1 MAIAPLWW
9 AAGGCRRGGQDEAG
23 PGARDSHAELTV
35 RVDFPDSALVD
46 DPTVNEFL
54 RMAMA
59 ACAGGDYDQFR
70 RLWSAKAEPLTRE
83 QFERGWNSAE
93 SIAVLAVQPMRHPGN
108 GSLLY
113 YAHARFELAA
123 NLPDPRREVVVL
135 IIEEEGAWCL
145 ARAPK
150 ALTRKVLGLEP

>member
-1 MAIAPLWW
+1 
-9 AAGGCRRGGQDEAG
+9 
-23 PGARDSHAELTV
+23 
-35 RVDFPDSALVD
+35 VD

-54 RMAMA
+54 RTAMG
-59 ACAGGDYDQFR
+59 ACARGDYDQFR
-70 RLWSAKAEPLTRE
+70 RLWSAKTEPLTRE

-93 SIAVLAVQPMRHPGN
+93 SIAVLAVQPMRHPED

-123 NLPDPRREVVVL
+123 NLPDPRRDVVVL
-135 IIEEEGAWCL
+135 IINEGGAWRL

-150 ALTRKVLGLEP
+150 ALTRKVLGPEP